1 MTSTLGDE
9 YISVAEAATQLKI
22 SQSTLWRWIDQGMLP
37 AYRVGQRRVR
47 LKKID
52 LTTLIT
58 PARQQEKGDRM
69 AEKERERLQRPL
81 TKEEQQHALA
91 TLACAE
97 ELQQRLLERRGGHPF
112 PSSWKDLD
120 KARAE
125 RNRQL
130 Q

>member
-1 MTSTLGDE
+1 MASTLGDE
-9 YISVAEAATQLKI
+9 YLSVAEAATQLKI
-22 SQSTLWRWIDQGMLP
+22 SQSTLWRWIDHGMLP

-47 LKKID
+47 LKKTD

-69 AEKERERLQRPL
+69 ADNERERLQRPL
-81 TKEEQQHALA
+81 TKEEQQRALA
-91 TLACAE
+91 TLAGAE
-97 ELQQRLLERRGGHPF
+97 ELQQRLLERRGGQPF

-125 RNRQL
+125 RTRQL